1 MSSVENTRKNLHCNL
16 VIVLFLVL
24 ESKGLHKY
32 NTTRKNKWLYI
43 IQFQSNESGAWQ
55 YPLTRPSSPR
65 LKKQQTESYMH
76 EKSGIYLYFQFKTP
90 LTL

>member
-1 MSSVENTRKNLHCNL
+1 MKVSGMSSVENTRKNLHSNL

-43 IQFQSNESGAWQ
+43 IQFQINENGAWQ

-65 LKKQQTESYMH
+65 LKKKQTESYMH
-76 EKSGIYLYFQFKTP
+76 EKSGIYLYF
-90 LTL
+90 